1 MSPPVLVPGAID
13 WAGVP
18 EVAVAAGITGRTVAG
33 EHLSTTVFELR
44 PDAVIPRHAHPSEEL
59 GVVLR
64 GSLRLVLDGAAP
76 VVVGPGESFFVPGDT
91 PHEGNALD
99 DGCTLLE
106 CYAPPRV
113 PAPSDEQVS
122 S

>member
-1 MSPPVLVPGAID
+1 VSAPTTSAGTID
-13 WAGVP
+13 WAAVP
-18 EVAVAAGITGRTVAG
+18 EVAVAAGITGRTVAA
-33 EHLSTTVFELR
+33 EHLSTTLFELQPGAR
-44 PDAVIPRHAHPSEEL
+44 IPRHAHPSDEL

-64 GSLRLVLDGAAP
+64 GGLHLVLGASA

-113 PAPSDEQVS
+113 PAPSDEQVPA
-122 S
+122 